1 LRRFL
6 NGAGLLLLL
15 PLLAQTSDINQV
27 MNSIMM
33 VVVSVIPVLVLVL
46 VLRLLF
52 NSFNDISRVEAVK
65 IRLTRLFKPAL
76 LITLVGQTSSNW
88 PYWNTN
94 IDLWGTIVTIVMTVV
109 PFLVLIIV
117 LRSIFHYFSKEW

>member
-6 NGAGLLLLL
+6 KGAGLLLLL

-76 LITLVGQTSSNW
+76 LVTLIGQTNGWS
-88 PYWNTN
+88 TN
-94 IDLWGTIVTIVMTVV
+94 LDIWSTIVGIVMLVI
-109 PFLVLIIV
+109 PFLVLLIV
-117 LRSIFHYFSKEW
+117 LRSIFHYFTREW

>member
-6 NGAGLLLLL
+6 NAGLLLLL
-15 PLLAQTSDINQV
+15 PLLAQTSDINQA

-33 VVVSVIPVLVLVL
+33 VVVSVIPILVLVL
-46 VLRLLF
+46 VLKLLF

-65 IRLTRLFKPAL
+65 IRLTRLFKPTLLVAL
-76 LITLVGQTSSNW
+76 IGQTSNGWSTNLDI
-88 PYWNTN
+88 WNT
-94 IDLWGTIVTIVMTVV
+94 IVGIVMLVI

-117 LRSIFHYFSKEW
+117 LRSVFHYFTREW